1 MKKSIVGSLIGICI
15 IIAVD
20 SFIRVVVSV
29 YSGTD
34 ILMISY
40 SAYPGIMW
48 PILLTVF
55 AGLSTFIGAMFAM
68 TFGRTKPKI
77 TASTFIIL
85 LVLIRYSQTHLLI
98 DREILIY
105 PITALVLSIGAAI
118 IAWQLTGGKKK
129 EKVKHHQPSEED
141 EWDQPG

>member
-15 IIAVD
+15 IIAID

-40 SAYPGIMW
+40 SAYPGLMW

-55 AGLSTFIGAMFAM
+55 AGLSTFIGAMFAL
-68 TFGRTKPKI
+68 TFGRAKPKI
-77 TASTFIIL
+77 TASVFVL
-85 LVLIRYSQTHLLI
+85 LLILIRYGQTHLLI

-105 PITALVLSIGAAI
+105 PISALVLSIGAAFL
-118 IAWQLTGGKKK
+118 AWQLIGSKKDK
-129 EKVKHHQPSEED
+129 KATHHKPSED
-141 EWDQPG
+141 EQWDQPD